1 MRYVIKFMGNFLGRL
16 AAVLVMIAMTAPV
29 F

>member
-1 MRYVIKFMGNFLGRL
+1 MRYIIKFMGNFLGRIV
-16 AAVLVMIAMTAPV
+16 AVLVMIAMTAPV